1 MSKKLVCQNGWTD
14 ILWVECMLCS
24 HSETCEPFML
34 RRLRSAIISAEM
46 YGFDVPDDVKTLDQF
61 NEMFK
66 IDFRDGGTHGVTR
79 LSDGLYQGEEWHKQ
93 NHVRDKDG
101 YYHRIGGKK

>member
-1 MSKKLVCQNGWTD
+1 MSKKQCLNGWTD
-14 ILWVECMLCS
+14 ILYVECLLCS
-24 HSETCEPFML
+24 HNETCEPFML
-34 RRLRSAIISAEM
+34 RRLAIYKSHAKA
-46 YGFDVPDDVKTLDQF
+46 YGFDVPDDVTTLDQF
-61 NEMFK
+61 KELYE

-93 NHVRDKDG
+93 NHVLDKDG